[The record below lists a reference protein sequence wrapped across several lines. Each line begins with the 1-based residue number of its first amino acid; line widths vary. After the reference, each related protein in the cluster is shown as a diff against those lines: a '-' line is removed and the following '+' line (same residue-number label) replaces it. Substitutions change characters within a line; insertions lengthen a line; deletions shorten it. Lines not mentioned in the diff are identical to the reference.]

1 MYVGTADLWRLRR
14 EVGDQFHARFW
25 GQAIQ
30 FLALSR
36 KLGQNKQITLE
47 TGRKQYATGER
58 VELFANVLSE
68 SFDPVEEDFYPVFI
82 ESNGTDQSTVE
93 MKLEPVMGTP
103 GLYTKSFL
111 AEEDGRFILRAPD
124 SDAPKANIV
133 DFEIEN
139 IPLEQRETSMRGD
152 VADQIA
158 SISGGKRLSAETSQ
172 PNQDVNSTLT
182 GFGKLGKILPGEKA
196 NPLPIEREKALW
208 DIPMIFLLLVVL
220 TGIEWYLRR
229 RENLV

>member
-14 EVGDQFHARFW
+14 EVGDQYHARFW

-58 VELFANVLSE
+58 IELFANVLSE
-68 SFDPVEEDFYPVFI
+68 SFDPVEEDFYPVLLERN
-82 ESNGTDQSTVE
+82 ESSQAPVE
-93 MKLEPVMGTP
+93 LELEPVPGTP
-103 GLYTKSFL
+103 GLYSKSFL
-111 AEEDGRFILRAPD
+111 AVNDGNFILRAQD
-124 SDAPKANIV
+124 SDAPKANTV
-133 DFEIEN
+133 EFEVEN

-158 SISGGKRLSAETSQ
+158 TLSGGNRLMALTEMV
-172 PNQDVNSTLT
+172 QDANSSVRNLKDLA
-182 GFGKLGKILPGEKA
+182 KLLPGEKA
-196 NPLPIEREKALW
+196 RPLPIEREKALW
-208 DIPMIFLLLVVL
+208 DIPWIFLLLVVL
-220 TGIEWYLRR
+220 TGVEWYLRR